1 MLLKISL
8 KREVNLDNKD
18 TLGKFERRLLKE
30 IMNIMIPSNQEI
42 LAAGDKGLLNEL
54 EFLFFDSPVHK
65 ESIIRILDC
74 IKLNVYSRSQGSFF
88 SMPENKKIEI
98 LKWVEKNMFDE
109 FSNLKEAIFSTYYRD
124 DEVIKKINWDTDFL
138 EKNNFLKLEW
148 DPSILNK
155 IKKMKPF
162 WKKI

>member
-1 MLLKISL
+1 M
-8 KREVNLDNKD
+8 DNKY

-54 EFLFFDSPVHK
+54 EFLFFDSSAHK
-65 ESIIRILDC
+65 DSIIRILDC
-74 IKLNVYSRSQGSFF
+74 IKLNVYSRSHGSFF
-88 SMPENKKIEI
+88 SMSKNKKIETLEWI
-98 LKWVEKNMFDE
+98 EKNMFDE

-124 DEVIKKINWDTDFL
+124 DEVIKKIGWDTDFI
-138 EKNNFLKLEW
+138 EKDDFIKLNW

-155 IKKMKPF
+155 VKEMKPF